1 MEISICSIAY
11 VVEKTSEG
19 WSYCKSDQV
28 HGICPW
34 GKPYNWCC
42 GNACRRSPVGIG
54 DVRVKCIVVVVC
66 ACGVSHSERGKGGAP
81 VERGK
86 VIVVVDGMNDDKTKE
101 RVETGEDRGN
111 CVSHRPRSNLFS

>member
-1 MEISICSIAY
+1 MEISICNIAY

-42 GNACRRSPVGIG
+42 GNAYRRSPGNIG
-54 DVRVKCIVVVVC
+54 DVRGKGSVVVVC
-66 ACGVSHSERGKGGAP
+66 GCDVSHSEREMGDAP
-81 VERGK
+81 VVPGK
-86 VIVVVDGMNDDKTKE
+86 VIVVVDDKTKE
-101 RVETGEDRGN
+101 RVETGEDKGN
-111 CVSHRPRSNLFS
+111 CVSHKPRSNLFS